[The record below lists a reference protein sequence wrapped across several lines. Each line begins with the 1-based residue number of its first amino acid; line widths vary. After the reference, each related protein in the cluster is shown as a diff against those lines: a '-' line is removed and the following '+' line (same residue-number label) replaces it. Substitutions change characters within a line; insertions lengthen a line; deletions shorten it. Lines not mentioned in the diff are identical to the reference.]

1 MTAKTLN
8 RLVFVQIL
16 IKCKCPNSVT
26 SSIYNRPFS
35 RPRYCFQKRFVG
47 FVFWY
52 YLSSQK
58 MEITLLRYRTF
69 SSKKFYAKML
79 YLRWSFN
86 NSSSS
91 VPSRVFAAL
100 EGKSFSCCCCTA
112 LNTIV
117 YRTVSISDISLPR
130 LKIKMK
136 NGFQCLGELLS
147 VFGIWSKLESSK
159 HNISKIQK

>member
-1 MTAKTLN
+1 MQMSKFSYIVHLQPA
-8 RLVFVQIL
+8 VFSTTVLLPKEICWFCVLIL
-16 IKCKCPNSVT
+16 FELT
-26 SSIYNRPFS
+26 
-35 RPRYCFQKRFVG
+35 
-47 FVFWY
+47 
-52 YLSSQK
+52 K